1 MCVVVLSAEVRVGAS
16 TYERLES
23 YLMAMLD
30 VRTVRVHNF
39 AQLCTTLHNVAS
51 TCVKCTFDFLF
62 SRYDWAICFR
72 PKFDRLHMPCKA

>member
-39 AQLCTTLHNVAS
+39 AQLCTTLHNFAQRCKYLRQVHIRLFIF
-51 TCVKCTFDFLF
+51 TLRLGHLF
-62 SRYDWAICFR
+62 SAEI
-72 PKFDRLHMPCKA
+72 